1 MHALALMSTAIFW
14 CGGAL
19 ILYTYVFYP
28 AILWLLAARR
38 DGPSAQHLD
47 DEQLPTMSVLIV
59 AHNEQNVIRE
69 RIENLLSLDYPRH
82 KLELAVASD
91 GSRDRTAEIVKE
103 YGPAVRLFDYPNN
116 AGKAAALDAAI
127 PQLTGEI
134 VVLSDANT
142 MMERR
147 ALVQLARWFTDPRTA
162 VVCGKLVLTDPATG
176 LNVDSLYWRYETFLK
191 RCEGRLGGLLGANG
205 AIYAIR
211 RGLFTGIH
219 PSTIVDDFVIPL
231 LARMNTGCRIV
242 YDESAT
248 AYEETPSNLEA
259 EFRRRTRIGAG
270 DYQSL
275 GMLWPLMNPF
285 EGWTSFTFIS
295 HKVLRWLCPFFL
307 LGVSAANLFLV
318 RQGGLYI
325 YALLVQIALYSI
337 ALLGHFLS
345 HRSIVGRVMRL
356 ATMFT
361 AMNAALLVG
370 FFRWATA
377 RQQAAWER
385 TAR

>member
-1 MHALALMSTAIFW
+1 
-14 CGGAL
+14 
-19 ILYTYVFYP
+19 
-28 AILWLLAARR
+28 
-38 DGPSAQHLD
+38 
-47 DEQLPTMSVLIV
+47 
-59 AHNEQNVIRE
+59 
-69 RIENLLSLDYPRH
+69 
-82 KLELAVASD
+82 
-91 GSRDRTAEIVKE
+91 
-103 YGPAVRLFDYPNN
+103 
-116 AGKAAALDAAI
+116 
-127 PQLTGEI
+127 
-134 VVLSDANT
+134 
-142 MMERR
+142 
-147 ALVQLARWFTDPRTA
+147 
-162 VVCGKLVLTDPATG
+162 
-176 LNVDSLYWRYETFLK
+176 
-191 RCEGRLGGLLGANG
+191 
-205 AIYAIR
+205 
-211 RGLFTGIH
+211 
-219 PSTIVDDFVIPL
+219 
-231 LARMNTGCRIV
+231 MNTGCRIV

-318 RQGGLYI
+318 RQGGLFI
-325 YALLVQIALYSI
+325 YAPLVQIALYSI